1 MKSKPMTKN
10 GVPVLLKL
18 NFISAVKKV
27 FLTAL
32 TLFLFFSCKS
42 APQVEPVDPLNL
54 IDARAPV
61 IIYIPVTANRSFV
74 EYAMITMAG
83 MTEKDASTIAGR
95 TKNVAISS
103 DSDGAFQIAL
113 EGSYPKIGINMA
125 LTEKKGWKSAYT
137 TDTTLPV
144 VFYSS
149 ESYGLQVGNPDSLTL
164 LAGQSVSPLLKRYEN
179 EQHRLI
185 LASQGVEDSI
195 EENPLN
201 AAIYDFLKD
210 NNNTEIRF
218 YSQNPAAFL
227 NKFLGKA
234 LSLGLNNISGSLV
247 ESKADKTFALKLE
260 LELTGSTVSKAV
272 VKMLK
277 IALFPIPAKIVQTGE
292 NHVQITDISFTYNQL
307 IKLIKR

>member
-1 MKSKPMTKN
+1 MIKP
-10 GVPVLLKL
+10 GVLLLLKHSFL
-18 NFISAVKKV
+18 SAVKILS
-27 FLTAL
+27 FTAL
-32 TLFLFFSCKS
+32 TLFLFSCKS

-54 IDARAPV
+54 IDATAPI
-61 IIYIPVTANRSFV
+61 IIYIPVTANRNFV
-74 EYAMITMAG
+74 EYAMVQMAG
-83 MTEKDASTIAGR
+83 MSEKDAATIAGR
-95 TKNVAISS
+95 TKNIAIST
-103 DSDGAFQIAL
+103 DSDGAFQAAL

-125 LTEKKGWKSAYT
+125 LSEKKGWKSAYT

-149 ESYGLQVGNPDSLTL
+149 DQFGIQVGNPDSLTL
-164 LAGQSVSPLLKRYEN
+164 VAGQTASPLLKRYEN

-201 AAIYDFLKD
+201 SKIYDFLKD
-210 NNNTEIRF
+210 NNNLEIRF

-234 LSLGLNNISGSLV
+234 LSLGLTNLSGSLI
-247 ESKADKTFALKLE
+247 ESKADKTFALKLD
-260 LELTGSTVSKAV
+260 LELTGSTISKAA

-292 NHVQITDISFTYNQL
+292 NHVQITDISLTYNQL